1 MKMKVEFSGLMN
13 GMIPVTQVIEVDE
26 FDGSNVGIV
35 LNSLLSGFKYQ
46 GFEFTTNVTTM
57 LYKAMC
63 ETKAGTKYKKLV
75 DVNEKYA
82 GIRIYCKNDK

>member
-1 MKMKVEFSGLMN
+1 MKMKIEFSGLMN
-13 GMIPVTQVIEVDE
+13 GLVPVTQVIEVDE
-26 FDGSNVGIV
+26 FDGSNVGVV

-46 GFEFTTNVTTM
+46 GFEFTTNVTAM

-63 ETKAGTKYKKLV
+63 ETQAGTKYKKLV

-82 GIRIYCKNDK
+82 GIRIYCKNDN